1 MEQPGAE
8 MTGLTFNSVA
18 VETANHDQGSIFRM
32 NVLPVRDGV
41 IGKPVA
47 ILINPECEFMD
58 WQTKT
63 RTQDMKKAAQAPAMP
78 MVRERI
84 QAIAG
89 ETVMVGNNFDVRSL
103 EKAMEGYNLPHIQG
117 TWLDTKLVAL
127 AAWPELFKHR
137 NTGMPMITSALG
149 INFRKDNG
157 EMDARAAAEIVIKA
171 SKHTGLGIEELLGK
185 TGAKTENSPVQEE
198 LRTVGQVDPEEE
210 ARAEAA
216 EAKAK
221 AEAAEEE
228 AKARA
233 EAAEEEAKAR
243 AEAAE
248 AKARAE
254 AAEAKARAEAAEAKA
269 KAEAAEAKARAEA
282 AEAKARAEAAE
293 AKARAEAAEAKA
305 RAEAAEAKA
314 KAEAAEAKARAAG
327 PGTGT
332 GPRRRQHPVEPE
344 GEKPPNSE
352 WEEKLLAII
361 RIEEAGGFLNK
372 TVAQGGLDSFI
383 DYWAREIRSSRHGT
397 SEICPWLLSMKYR
410 YMNAAGR
417 SHYVDLMR
425 RMLTGER
432 PEPEE
437 QDPAPAAPGPETGE
451 ARPREARNPAA
462 GNTGARE
469 NRNQE
474 RPPAAAQPT
483 TEDARQERMNKRE
496 LIAAMCIAE
505 LAGQRIE
512 KEEAAQ
518 EAVEYADEL
527 LRALKQPSISGNSG
541 RETPPPRR
549 QG

>member
-1 MEQPGAE
+1 MEQPGAG

-58 WQTKT
+58 WQVKT
-63 RTQDMKKAAQAPAMP
+63 RTQDMKKAAQAPAIP

-84 QAIAG
+84 QTIAG

-137 NTGMPMITSALG
+137 NTGMPMITRTLG

-198 LRTVGQVDPEEE
+198 LRTVGQADPEEE
-210 ARAEAA
+210 ARA
-216 EAKAK
+216 
-221 AEAAEEE
+221 
-228 AKARA
+228 
-233 EAAEEEAKAR
+233 
-243 AEAAE
+243 
-248 AKARAE
+248 
-254 AAEAKARAEAAEAKA
+254 
-269 KAEAAEAKARAEA
+269 
-282 AEAKARAEAAE
+282 
-293 AKARAEAAEAKA
+293 
-305 RAEAAEAKA
+305 
-314 KAEAAEAKARAAG
+314 AG
-327 PGTGT
+327 PG
-332 GPRRRQHPVEPE
+332 RRVEQQRGRHPAEPE
-344 GEKPPNSE
+344 GEKPPNSG

-361 RIEEAGGFLNK
+361 GIEEAGGFLNK

-425 RMLTGER
+425 RMLTGEQ

-437 QDPAPAAPGPETGE
+437 QDAAPAAPGPETGE
-451 ARPREARNPAA
+451 TRPREARNPAA

-469 NRNQE
+469 NRDQE
-474 RPPAAAQPT
+474 RPPAAAQPPA
-483 TEDARQERMNKRE
+483 EGARQERMNKRE

-527 LRALKQPSISGNSG
+527 LRALRQPPTPGNSG
-541 RETPPPRR
+541 PEAPPPWR